1 MFLSQKDWPEESIV
15 QSSCSLT
22 RVWWK
27 LNSFSSQFSSNFEW
41 SIIFQKKM
49 ICFLLLLTLASTT
62 WSAPSPSQGFMDKK
76 TNFMGWWRFGTII
89 ITIILMIIIILII
102 IPIIL
107 TISIIL
113 SIIII
118 TIIIIIQV
126 VKEQVSTPWISLQSS
141 LPRRLK
147 LLPQSVIMTIIMAAV
162 KLSLPL
168 SWLYSYPPSLDIWA
182 CAVCPFQT

>member
-1 MFLSQKDWPEESIV
+1 
-15 QSSCSLT
+15 
-22 RVWWK
+22 
-27 LNSFSSQFSSNFEW
+27 
-41 SIIFQKKM
+41 
-49 ICFLLLLTLASTT
+49 
-62 WSAPSPSQGFMDKK
+62 
-76 TNFMGWWRFGTII
+76 
-89 ITIILMIIIILII
+89 MIIIILII

-126 VKEQVSTPWISLQSS
+126 VKEQVSNPWISLQSS

-147 LLPQSVIMTIIMAAV
+147 LLPQSVIMTIIMDAV

-168 SWLYSYPPSLDIWA
+168 S
-182 CAVCPFQT
+182 